1 MKSSTLHRSNLTKE
15 RMALLREIK
24 AQHRSSND
32 ASPGI
37 YVRPAKEKELDVL
50 WQSFKVNQKS
60 DRSVNAYMIVGFIGG
75 ALAMFLLTAL
85 ISFATHAFSE
95 NSMNFQAKE
104 TIKSKQ
110 VEKTVADKTGKDSVT
125 FLPPDNIQTGS
136 AASTAGTSQKYT
148 IKSGDTLD
156 KIAIRFYGK
165 YDEQKINRI
174 AQVNN
179 ITNPHRISI
188 GQVITIPME

>member
-15 RMALLREIK
+15 RMDLLREIK
-24 AQHRSSND
+24 AQHRSTND
-32 ASPGI
+32 ATPGI
-37 YVRPAKEKELDVL
+37 YIRPPKEQELDVL
-50 WQSFKVNQKS
+50 WKDFAVNPKS
-60 DRSVNAYMIVGFIGG
+60 ERSVNAYMVVGFVGG

-104 TIKSKQ
+104 TIKNKQ
-110 VEKTVADKTGKDSVT
+110 VEKTVADKNSKDSVT
-125 FLPPDNIQTGS
+125 FLPPDNIQ
-136 AASTAGTSQKYT
+136 AAAAAQASGATQQYT